1 MIGCLPNPET
11 IDTAL
16 SLAARAP
23 SIDDSQPWKWS
34 VGTNS
39 LHLYIDP
46 DRHGSEVDAESR
58 DVLVGCGVSLHHF
71 LVALSA
77 LGWRAKVARLPDA
90 AEPGLLADLELYPH
104 PASGLDVVLAAAIPR
119 HRSDWR
125 PYNSWPVSA
134 ADMALIGARAAH
146 AGVTMRRVESLPEV
160 QDIVAQAVRRHAP
173 DYEHDGESTTRSG
186 RYASVVDIRHR
197 NTPGSGPAVT
207 TVDPP
212 FADSAAQPPGLGF
225 TAGNGVV
232 VALGTN
238 DDSRLARLRAG
249 EATSLV
255 LLSATALGLASCL
268 VVERLTT
275 AAAQDA
281 LQAKLFG
288 LVGFPQT
295 LLRIGWPPVN
305 ADPLPSPPHRR

>member
-1 MIGCLPNPET
+1 
-11 IDTAL
+11 
-16 SLAARAP
+16 
-23 SIDDSQPWKWS
+23 
-34 VGTNS
+34 
-39 LHLYIDP
+39 
-46 DRHGSEVDAESR
+46 
-58 DVLVGCGVSLHHF
+58 
-71 LVALSA
+71 
-77 LGWRAKVARLPDA
+77 
-90 AEPGLLADLELYPH
+90 
-104 PASGLDVVLAAAIPR
+104 
-119 HRSDWR
+119 
-125 PYNSWPVSA
+125 
-134 ADMALIGARAAH
+134 MALIGARAAH

-160 QDIVAQAVRRHAP
+160 QDVVAQAVRRHSR

-197 NTPGSGPAVT
+197 STLASAPAVS
-207 TVDPP
+207 TVDAP
-212 FADSAAQPPGLGF
+212 FADSQAKPPGLGF

-268 VVERLTT
+268 VAEQLKT

-281 LQAKLFG
+281 LQANLFG

-305 ADPLPSPPHRR
+305 ADPLPSPPHRH